1 MVYYYFVVVA
11 ISKEGSIMS
20 EDKDKSCCENVSDQG
35 CCGSVGSQPSSAQSM
50 EEAVKES
57 YGKRWASLKASV
69 SAKPESLASLQSAHE
84 ALLKELKP
92 REGMKVLDIGSGSG
106 ETVLAIAEKVGKTG
120 KAVGVDFSPEGIKL
134 AKRQAEQRGLEAVT
148 EFHQANAVELPFH
161 DNTFDA
167 VVSECVVCLIQ
178 DKQKALNEKVR
189 VLKTG
194 GRVIM
199 HDVITWAPMPKA
211 MREDKGL
218 YCGCVGGAVSL
229 DEYVS
234 MMKEAGLTA
243 IKTVDF
249 TRAANKMN
257 TDDVAEALNIRKI
270 KGANEVIE
278 YVRKGGIGYALL
290 IGTKK

>member
-1 MVYYYFVVVA
+1 
-11 ISKEGSIMS
+11 MS
-20 EDKDKSCCENVSDQG
+20 EDEDESCCETVSEQG
-35 CCGSVGSQPSSAQSM
+35 CCGSSGGQPGSAQSM

-84 ALLKELKP
+84 ALLEELKP
-92 REGMKVLDIGSGSG
+92 HEGMKVLDIGSGSG
-106 ETVLAIAEKVGKTG
+106 ETVLAIAEKVGRTG
-120 KAVGVDFSPEGIKL
+120 KAVGVDFSPEGVKL
-134 AKRQAEQRGLEAVT
+134 ARKQAKERGLESVA
-148 EFHQANAVELPFH
+148 EFHQANAIELPFP

-178 DKQKALNEKVR
+178 DKQKTLNEKVR

-199 HDVITWAPMPKA
+199 HDVVTWAPMPKA

-229 DEYVS
+229 SEYVN
-234 MMKEAGLTA
+234 MMKKAGLTA

-249 TRAANKMN
+249 TKAAQKMN
-257 TDDVAEALNIRKI
+257 LDEVAEALNMRKA
-270 KGANEVIE
+270 KGVNEVVE
-278 YVRKGGIGYALL
+278 YARRGGIGYALL